1 MEGSLGSLKNK
12 FDPGALVVDTR
23 TKIELPEKVVA
34 ERTAH
39 LSSAPSTGMA

>member
-1 MEGSLGSLKNK
+1 M
-12 FDPGALVVDTR
+12 FDHAALVVDTNGR
-23 TKIELPEKVVA
+23 FDLPENVIA